1 MDIQALGMLSNI
13 TAIVQ
18 KQNVNTISGDINVE
32 KDFYGTLREQQIN
45 CVKEDIYNKFHIDVG
60 AANGYFECY
69 IPSDVLYR
77 MNTDTVLRQ
86 KVYDMLADYSSD
98 KFKLTMQTLNPPVKK
113 CTLVFDDN
121 GEVVATLEPDV
132 GGEKAA
138 SERSKNTEKVRIAML
153 DSGKFYGAG
162 NVVISKKSLLRMQ
175 TDSRFRQKV
184 YESIEGLG
192 CTSKMTGG
200 IVKSTGVFIHE
211 DGTGGYW
218 TEFDWGDEEDN
229 GKGKKLLISKK
240 PLNEFF
246 QERSN
251 IGYQLTENDIENIMP
266 LMITGYYKK
275 QE

>member
-13 TAIVQ
+13 IAIEQ
-18 KQNVNTISGDINVE
+18 KQNVNTIEGDINVE

-138 SERSKNTEKVRIAML
+138 SERSKNTEKVRIMNGSDIKALLQNDIQEMIEEIERQ
-153 DSGKFYGAG
+153 GVMATEYK
-162 NVVISKKSLLRMQ
+162 KKSIL
-175 TDSRFRQKV
+175 
-184 YESIEGLG
+184 
-192 CTSKMTGG
+192 
-200 IVKSTGVFIHE
+200 
-211 DGTGGYW
+211 
-218 TEFDWGDEEDN
+218 
-229 GKGKKLLISKK
+229 
-240 PLNEFF
+240 
-246 QERSN
+246 
-251 IGYQLTENDIENIMP
+251 
-266 LMITGYYKK
+266 
-275 QE
+275 